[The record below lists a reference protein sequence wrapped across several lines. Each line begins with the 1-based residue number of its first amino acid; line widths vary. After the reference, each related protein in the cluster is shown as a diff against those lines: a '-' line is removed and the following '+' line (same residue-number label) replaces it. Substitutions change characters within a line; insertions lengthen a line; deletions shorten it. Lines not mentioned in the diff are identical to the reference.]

1 MIMGANLTDM
11 QQTNPFWQFSQQ
23 AWKAA
28 DTAGLCLQLQQQHD
42 CDVNLLLWL
51 GWRSAQGEQVT
62 TSELE
67 QMGMLVEPWR
77 RQVILP
83 LRGVRNGLGKDV
95 AHGVLRERLLAAE
108 LEAERIQQE
117 LMFNAGAANGLQSA
131 QDYCAGNARAF
142 CAYAGLGL
150 AIEQSLCNM
159 LQSLQ
164 SISAAVL
171 PCD

>member
-1 MIMGANLTDM
+1 M

-23 AWKAA
+23 AWAAA
-28 DTAGLCLQLQQQHD
+28 DVAAFCLQLQRQHA

-67 QMGMLVEPWR
+67 HMDNLVEPWR

-83 LRGVRNGLGKDV
+83 LRRVRDDLGKDA
-95 AHGVLRERLLAAE
+95 AHGVLREQLLAAE
-108 LEAERIQQE
+108 LEAERVQQE
-117 LMFNAGAANGLQSA
+117 LMFNASPAGGLQSA
-131 QDYCAGNARAF
+131 QDYCAVNARAF
-142 CAYAGLGL
+142 CACAGLGPPL
-150 AIEQSLCNM
+150 EQLLCNM

-164 SISAAVL
+164 SSFGAAL